1 MSPQIQRI
9 AFISVHACPTV
20 RLGLRDSGGMNV
32 YIWNMVRQLAK
43 QGIAVDV
50 FTRRHDEGDPESVEM
65 FPGGRL
71 IHINDGLPDT
81 PKELLP
87 SLLSDFR
94 NNLNKFVKAHRL
106 KYDIVHSHYWLSGLV
121 AAKLARAWSAP
132 HVSTFH
138 TLAIAKA
145 LSRVD
150 GQGQPARDLAER
162 EIATNADLLVVS
174 TSAEQ
179 DLLEHHFNVPCNRI
193 RVISCGVDTDLFRPL
208 DQTLSRSLLGLGS
221 MPLALFVGSPD
232 PVKGAP
238 LLLQALAK
246 MEAPQDTQ
254 VVIVGGEARSE
265 PEAANLH
272 TLARNLGLTRRIKF
286 TGPVPHNVL
295 PFYYN
300 SADVLVMPSYTE
312 SFGLAALEAMACGT
326 PVVAAR
332 VGGLISLV
340 KDGLTGYLVPWHCP
354 EPFARRIEILLSHP
368 HLRNSMGRL
377 ALSQARKHDWLSG
390 AKSLTAAYA
399 LLLRN
404 SKTQAGGL
412 HAK

>member
-1 MSPQIQRI
+1 
-9 AFISVHACPTV
+9 
-20 RLGLRDSGGMNV
+20 
-32 YIWNMVRQLAK
+32 
-43 QGIAVDV
+43 
-50 FTRRHDEGDPESVEM
+50 
-65 FPGGRL
+65 
-71 IHINDGLPDT
+71 
-81 PKELLP
+81 
-87 SLLSDFR
+87 
-94 NNLNKFVKAHRL
+94 
-106 KYDIVHSHYWLSGLV
+106 
-121 AAKLARAWSAP
+121 
-132 HVSTFH
+132 
-138 TLAIAKA
+138 
-145 LSRVD
+145 
-150 GQGQPARDLAER
+150 
-162 EIATNADLLVVS
+162 
-174 TSAEQ
+174 
-179 DLLEHHFNVPCNRI
+179 
-193 RVISCGVDTDLFRPL
+193 
-208 DQTLSRSLLGLGS
+208 
-221 MPLALFVGSPD
+221 MPLALFVGRPD

-254 VVIVGGEARSE
+254 VVIVGGEAHSE

-312 SFGLAALEAMACGT
+312 SFG
-326 PVVAAR
+326 
-332 VGGLISLV
+332 GLISLV

-354 EPFARRIEILLSHP
+354 EPFARRIETLLSHP

-404 SKTQAGGL
+404 SKTQTGGL